1 MVRVTVRE
9 WVVDDNANIATPS
22 YGDPGFEES
31 LNSKPGWWICGKA
44 GAYQA
49 ILRKDGAAKA
59 ALFKKAWEWN
69 IEQAAP
75 NNPKG
80 VDGTPPRFKPMPEA
94 WHSCIV
100 AAIRYAENGGHDGI
114 AYGIIPDP
122 PKDPNNSVYTYEG
135 QARWC
140 SSTVAKVY
148 ERWLRGVPPPT
159 WKPYLDN
166 PTSGNRPVEDVHEV
180 MDFIEYLGRIY
191 APHGAKNDPEGLNAN
206 WLKNVIQYFILFYW
220 CKDEETEDYGRTDIG
235 PGSPITETR

>member
-9 WVVDDNANIATPS
+9 WVVDGNANKANPS
-22 YGDPGFEES
+22 YGEPGFEES

-44 GAYQA
+44 GAYHA
-49 ILRKDGAAKA
+49 IREKDGATKA

-94 WHSCIV
+94 YHSCIV

-114 AYGIIPDP
+114 AYGIIPEP

-140 SSTVAKVY
+140 SATVAKVY
-148 ERWLRGVPPPT
+148 ERWLRGVPDPLT
-159 WKPYLDN
+159 GKPAWSPYKEN
-166 PTSGNRPVEDVHEV
+166 PTSGNREVEDVHDV
-180 MDFIEYLGRIY
+180 MEFIDYLSKIY
-191 APHGAKNDPEGLNAN
+191 APHGAKNDPEHLNEN
-206 WLKNVIQYFILFYW
+206 WRRNVIEFFIKFYW
-220 CKDEETEDYGRTDIG
+220 CRDEEDTNLG
-235 PGSPITETR
+235 PGRPVTETR